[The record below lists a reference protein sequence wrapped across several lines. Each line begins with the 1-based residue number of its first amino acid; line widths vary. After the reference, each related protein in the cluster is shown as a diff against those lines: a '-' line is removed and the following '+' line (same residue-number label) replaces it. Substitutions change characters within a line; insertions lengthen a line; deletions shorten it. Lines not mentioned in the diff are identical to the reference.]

1 MEIVISKNATMMA
14 PARHPAGNSWQ
25 VPQRRQRQ
33 LAGRGE
39 MLPADVVEQRVVPGD
54 PGAKLTDHGER
65 RGPLG
70 LADQPCPDSVLELV
84 FVEDARFPLA

>member
-1 MEIVISKNATMMA
+1 
-14 PARHPAGNSWQ
+14 
-25 VPQRRQRQ
+25 
-33 LAGRGE
+33 